1 MQIEHKCKYCGKI
14 CKNKNSLTQHE
25 IRCKSNPDKINIVSN
40 FIKYNEQLKNGEK
53 VKSHSN
59 QYIKVKQLGLPQ
71 PHLSDESIEK
81 CKYWQGKKLSN
92 EMKANISAGMKLAVK
107 NNPQSYS
114 SSNVNGRVKKVN
126 YNGVILDGTWEQVVA
141 KYLDDNNIK
150 WIRPYTGIEYQYNGS
165 THLYFPD
172 FYLVE
177 YDYYIEVKGYER
189 DKDRIKY
196 SVVNNLILIKKDEII
211 KIKSDSYN
219 IFNYIIV

>member
-1 MQIEHKCKYCGKI
+1 M
-14 CKNKNSLTQHE
+14 
-25 IRCKSNPDKINIVSN
+25 
-40 FIKYNEQLKNGEK
+40 
-53 VKSHSN
+53 
-59 QYIKVKQLGLPQ
+59 
-71 PHLSDESIEK
+71 
-81 CKYWQGKKLSN
+81 
-92 EMKANISAGMKLAVK
+92 
-107 NNPQSYS
+107 
-114 SSNVNGRVKKVN
+114 
-126 YNGVILDGTWEQVVA
+126 
-141 KYLDDNNIK
+141 DDNNIK